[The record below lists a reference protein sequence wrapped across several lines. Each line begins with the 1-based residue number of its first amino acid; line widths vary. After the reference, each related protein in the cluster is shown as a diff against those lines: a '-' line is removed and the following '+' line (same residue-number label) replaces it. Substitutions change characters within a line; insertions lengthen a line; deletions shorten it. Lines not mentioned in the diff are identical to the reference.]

1 MEVKTSEILAAE
13 ADINRLTAQE
23 REESRKLDQASAE
36 LRTAEAQQAVSEQR
50 YYGLGT
56 V

>member
-1 MEVKTSEILAAE
+1 MKEKTSEILAAD
-13 ADINRLTAQE
+13 ADIKHLTAQE

-36 LRTAEAQQAVSEQR
+36 LRTAKAQQAVSEQR

-56 V
+56 T